1 MIQRCAILVA
11 LAGVFLTMP
20 SAVAQDAKP
29 ADRPNAIIPVVVPD
43 HPGSVDFE
51 REILPFLNVS
61 CLACHNKT
69 KAKAHLVLETPGD
82 IRRGGSTGPAA
93 VPGHGA
99 QSLLVLAGSH
109 ASDDLSMP
117 PADNKVAAPDLT
129 SQQLGLLS
137 LWIDQGAGGS
147 IHDTTTIHWQQL
159 PQGLDPI
166 FAVAVSNDGDF
177 AAFGRG
183 NQVFV
188 YQLPYRRLIA
198 TLADPDLMRNPIY
211 ASRPVAHR
219 DVVNAVGFSP
229 DGRTL
234 ATAGYREVK
243 LWKRRADA
251 RRFTARDACES
262 SILSLAA
269 SPDGQRLAVG
279 DADGHIHLLNAGG
292 GAIGQCIGHTGAVRS
307 LCFAPDGTRLASA
320 SADGTVRVWAIE
332 DGRQLALVSC
342 ETPVNAVAWT
352 ADSRQIASGGE
363 DKILRL
369 WSFGADLENP
379 LTLVKTVTGHE
390 GAITS
395 LATVPAQPNQILSG
409 SADGSLRLWDLA
421 AAKEIRRI
429 AHGGPVNAVA
439 VRGDAKRFASAG
451 ADNIAR
457 LWDAADGKLVA
468 EIRGDQ
474 NARKLVAPYERAL
487 ATASSLAG
495 YHHSSLESA
504 QAQHA
509 TQIEHLKSA
518 GEAALAADKLLA
530 EARKALAEADGAKT
544 AADKALAEMTAELK
558 RATDA
563 RDANEKTAREAVAAA
578 KAAVDKKSPDA
589 GKAIDEAAAKS
600 FAAGQA
606 RSAFDAVSAKLE
618 KPLKAAAEKVA
629 AAAKRQT
636 ELQPPVASAQAARA
650 TAESELESSARLVQ
664 QAADN
669 VATVTEASRAAEA
682 RRTRLENEL
691 AAAKKSAADTEHPV
705 RALAFSPDNLTLAT
719 GGDDQIVQTHS
730 ADDGRP
736 LETIGRHEGPVL
748 AVAFARDG
756 LLLSTGADRTVA
768 GWDLDARWSLDRVLG
783 TGDASSPLADRV
795 NALEFSPDG
804 QRLATGGGVPS
815 RGGEIKIWQISTG
828 KLLQSFDDV
837 HSDSV
842 LSLAFNFDGTL
853 LASAAAD
860 RFMKVT
866 DLSTG
871 KIVGSFEGHTNHVLS
886 VCWKRDGRTL
896 ATGGADNVI
905 KTWDLFRGQRLK
917 TIEGFG
923 KEVTCVRYVADGNQ
937 LLATCG
943 DGSVR
948 VLNDDGSGSR
958 TILSGS
964 DFVNCS
970 ATTPDNWVILAGG
983 ASGMIHAWRG
993 ANWQELSLPQPDLQT
1008 KPQRP

>member
-1 MIQRCAILVA
+1 MAASSA
-11 LAGVFLTMP
+11 L
-20 SAVAQDAKP
+20 AQDAKP
-29 ADRPNAIIPVVVPD
+29 ADRANTIIPVVVPN

-51 REILPFLNVS
+51 KEILPFLNLS

-69 KAKAHLVLETPGD
+69 KAKAHLVLETPED
-82 IRRGGSTGPAA
+82 IRKGGSTGPAA

-99 QSLLVLAGSH
+99 QSLLLLAGSH
-109 ASDDLSMP
+109 ASDDLYMP

-129 SQQLGLLS
+129 PQQLGLLS
-137 LWIDQGAGGS
+137 LWIDQGANGS
-147 IHDTTTIHWQQL
+147 VHDTTTIRWQQL

-166 FAVAVSNDGDF
+166 FAVAITNDGDF
-177 AAFGRG
+177 AAVGRG

-198 TLADPDLMRNPIY
+198 TLADPDLMRNSIY
-211 ASRPVAHR
+211 GSRPVAHR
-219 DVVNAVGFSP
+219 DVVNALAFSP
-229 DGRTL
+229 DGRVL
-234 ATAGYREVK
+234 ATGGYREVK
-243 LWKRRADA
+243 LWKRQADA
-251 RRFTARDACES
+251 RRFNRKDAS
-262 SILSLAA
+262 AAGILSMAA
-269 SPDGQRLAVG
+269 SADGERIAVG

-320 SADGTVRVWAIE
+320 SADGTVRVWAVE

-352 ADSRQIASGGE
+352 ADSKQIAGGGD
-363 DKILRL
+363 DKIIRI
-369 WSFGADLENP
+369 WHFGADLENP
-379 LTLVKTVTGHE
+379 LALTKTITGHD
-390 GAITS
+390 GIITS

-409 SADGSLRLWDLA
+409 SADGSVRLWDLV

-429 AHGGPVNAVA
+429 AHGGSVNAVA
-439 VRGDAKRFASAG
+439 VSGDAKRWASAG
-451 ADNIAR
+451 ADNATR
-457 LWDAADGKLVA
+457 LWDAANGKLMA

-474 NARKLVAPYERAL
+474 NARKLVAPCERAL
-487 ATASSLAG
+487 ATASGLAG
-495 YHHSSLESA
+495 YQHASLEAA

-518 GEAALAADKLLA
+518 GEAALAADKVLA
-530 EARKALAEADGAKT
+530 EARKALADADAAKA
-544 AADKALAEMTAELK
+544 AADKTLAEMTAELK

-563 RDANEKTAREAVAAA
+563 RDASEKTAREAVAAA
-578 KAAVDKKSPDA
+578 KVAVDKKSPDA
-589 GKAIDEAAAKS
+589 ARAIDESAARS
-600 FAAGQA
+600 FAAGQSK
-606 RSAFDAVSAKLE
+606 SAFDAVSASLATR
-618 KPLKAAAEKVA
+618 LKAAAEKVA

-636 ELQPPVASAQAARA
+636 ELQPPIASAQAAQAR
-650 TAESELESSARLVQ
+650 AESELESSIRLVQ
-664 QAADN
+664 QAADS
-669 VATVTEASRAAEA
+669 VATVTEASRAVEA
-682 RRTRLENEL
+682 RKSKLESEL
-691 AAAKKSAADTEHPV
+691 SAAKKSAADTEHPV
-705 RALAFSPDNLTLAT
+705 HALAFSPDYLTLAT
-719 GGDDQIVQTHS
+719 GGDAQIVQTYS

-756 LLLSTGADRTVA
+756 LLLSTGADRAVA

-783 TGDASSPLADRV
+783 AADASSSLADRV

-837 HSDSV
+837 HSDSI

-853 LASAAAD
+853 LASSAAD

-866 DLSTG
+866 DLSTQKVIG
-871 KIVGSFEGHTNHVLS
+871 AFEGHTNHVLS
-886 VCWKRDGRTL
+886 VSWKRDGRTL

-905 KTWDLFRGQRLK
+905 KTWDLFSGQRLK

-923 KEVTCVRYVADGNQ
+923 KEVTCVRYLADGNQ

-943 DGSVR
+943 DGTVR
-948 VLNDDGSGSR
+948 VLNDDGSASR

-964 DFVNCS
+964 DFINCA
-970 ATTPDNWVILAGG
+970 ATSPDNWMFLAGG
-983 ASGMIHAWRG
+983 ASGMIHAWHG
-993 ANWQELSLPQPDLQT
+993 ANWQEISLPQSDSPA